1 MASELQEGEWVNDD
15 DNYTVETFHTLKAL
29 CDKSTFWM
37 VQESQK
43 IQKDWLFNEEHLRK
57 EGADAMTQ

>member
-1 MASELQEGEWVNDD
+1 MASEWQEVEWVNDD

-37 VQESQK
+37 VHESQK
-43 IQKDWLFNEEHLRK
+43 I
-57 EGADAMTQ
+57 